1 MMIIIRND
9 RANIYV
15 TCKPEEDEEEE
26 EEEGEQKQYNIT
38 CVKANQFECVEKY
51 LKAT

>member
-1 MMIIIRND
+1 MMMIIRND

-15 TCKPEEDEEEE
+15 TCKPDEEEEEEE

-38 CVKANQFECVEKY
+38 CVKA
-51 LKAT
+51 LKNI

>member
-1 MMIIIRND
+1 MIILRND

-15 TCKPEEDEEEE
+15 TCKPEEEEEEE

-38 CVKANQFECVEKY
+38 CVKANQFCVEK
-51 LKAT
+51 

>member
-1 MMIIIRND
+1 MIIRND

-15 TCKPEEDEEEE
+15 TCKPEEEEE

-38 CVKANQFECVEKY
+38 CVNANQFECVEK
-51 LKAT
+51 

>member
-1 MMIIIRND
+1 MMIIRND

-15 TCKPEEDEEEE
+15 TCKPDEEGEG

-38 CVKANQFECVEKY
+38 CVKA
-51 LKAT
+51 LKNI

>member
-1 MMIIIRND
+1 MMIIRND

-15 TCKPEEDEEEE
+15 TCKPEEEEEEEE

-38 CVKANQFECVEKY
+38 CVKANQFCVEK
-51 LKAT
+51 

>member
-1 MMIIIRND
+1 MIIRND

-15 TCKPEEDEEEE
+15 TCKPEEEEE

-38 CVKANQFECVEKY
+38 CVKANQFECVEK
-51 LKAT
+51 